1 MHPEEKRKVV
11 IWMNKMHIGI
21 INRNVISEFLLKND
35 ELEWI
40 STLFS
45 MNNLELLEDDERE
58 IVDCARS
65 CSGSCSGDC
74 WAHCNGD
81 CFTSCEGSCSMF
93 EDNDD
98 W

>member
-1 MHPEEKRKVV
+1 MNAMLEKNGVSIFMLKNEE
-11 IWMNKMHIGI
+11 IENISTYFI
-21 INRNVISEFLLKND
+21 INNI
-35 ELEWI
+35 ELVRQE
-40 STLFS
+40 
-45 MNNLELLEDDERE
+45 EDE

-74 WAHCNGD
+74 SAYCNGN

-93 EDNDD
+93 QGND